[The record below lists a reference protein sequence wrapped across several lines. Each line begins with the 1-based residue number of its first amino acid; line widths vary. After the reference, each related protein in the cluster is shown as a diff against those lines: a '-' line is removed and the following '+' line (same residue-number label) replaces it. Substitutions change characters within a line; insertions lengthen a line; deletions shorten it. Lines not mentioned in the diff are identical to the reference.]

1 MNYASIIPSHSIAVW
16 LLDHIDSL
24 LDAIGLEKHQ
34 TIEQII
40 YFTLIVSVSLGIG
53 WLLQRATLWISQKV
67 AKARKSDLTR
77 ELLAQHTL
85 TKCSYVIP
93 PLVFL
98 SLAPFAFDSSSGAL
112 TIIIRSALVL
122 VCLTLAYSLTAIVT
136 FLFTRYNKRA
146 NTKNLPINGI
156 LAVLN
161 GLIWILAIIVAVSIV
176 VQKSPAALLGGMT
189 AFAAVLMLI
198 FKDSILGLVSG
209 VQMSQN
215 DMLRVGDW
223 IVVPDTPANGVVIDV
238 TLTTVKVQ
246 NFDNT
251 IVMVPPYKL
260 VSASFQNWRGM
271 SDSGVRRIAQ
281 AVHINPDSVAA
292 PEPEQIEAL
301 VERFP
306 ILKPFVDGLQSA
318 NKTIAWSPGVSPVNG
333 TIETNL
339 GLYRAYMTS
348 YLVASEMIDHT
359 RDLMLYAG
367 PMSPEGIPVNIYC
380 FSVTTQWEAY
390 EAVLSAVMEHA
401 VLAAG
406 WFGLEVLSAD
416 HLEVDMPAPKP
427 LAPAPAKA

>member
-1 MNYASIIPSHSIAVW
+1 MTHTSIIPSHSIAVW
-16 LLDHIDSL
+16 LLNHIDKL

-40 YFTLIVSVSLGIG
+40 YFTIIVSVSLGIG
-53 WLLQRATLWISQKV
+53 WLLQRITLWISDKV
-67 AKARKSDLTR
+67 AKARNSDVTR
-77 ELLAQHTL
+77 DLLDQHTL

-98 SLAPFAFDSSSGAL
+98 SLAPFAFESSSEAL
-112 TIIIRSALVL
+112 TIIIRCALVL
-122 VCLTLAYSLTAIVT
+122 VCMTFAFGLTAIVT

-146 NTKNLPINGI
+146 NTKNLPLNGI
-156 LAVLN
+156 LAVIN
-161 GLIWILAIIVAVSIV
+161 GLLWILAIIVAVSII

-189 AFAAVLMLI
+189 AFAAVLMLV

-223 IVVPDTPANGVVIDV
+223 IVVPNTPANGVVIDV
-238 TLTTVKVQ
+238 SLTTVKVQ

-251 IVMVPPYKL
+251 IVMVPPYML
-260 VSASFQNWRGM
+260 VSSSFQNWRGM
-271 SDSGVRRIAQ
+271 SDSGVRRISQ
-281 AVHINPDSVAA
+281 AVYINPDSVAA
-292 PEPEQIEAL
+292 PAPGQIEAL
-301 VERFP
+301 AAKFP
-306 ILKPFVDGLQSA
+306 LLKNFVDGLQST
-318 NKTIAWSPGVSPVNG
+318 NKTIAWGEGVAPVNG
-333 TIETNL
+333 TLETNL

-348 YLVASEMIDHT
+348 YLVSSEMIDHT
-359 RDLMLYAG
+359 KDLMLYSG

-380 FSVTTQWEAY
+380 FSVTTQWEAF

-401 VLAAG
+401 LLAAS

-416 HLEVDMPAPKP
+416 HLEVDMN
-427 LAPAPAKA
+427 AKNTAK

>member
-1 MNYASIIPSHSIAVW
+1 MIYTSIIPSHSIAVW
-16 LLDHIDSL
+16 LLSHIDKL
-24 LDAIGLEKHQ
+24 LNAIGLEKYH

-40 YFTLIVSVSLGIG
+40 YFAIIVSVSLGIG
-53 WLLQRATLWISQKV
+53 WLLQRATLWISEKV

-77 ELLAQHTL
+77 DLLAQHTL
-85 TKCSYVIP
+85 TKCSYIIP

-98 SLAPFAFDSSSGAL
+98 SLAPFAFDSTSEAL
-112 TIIIRSALVL
+112 TIIIRCALVL
-122 VCLTLAYSLTAIVT
+122 VCLTFAFGLTAIVT

-146 NTKNLPINGI
+146 NTKNLPIKGI
-156 LAVLN
+156 LAVIN
-161 GLIWILAIIVAVSIV
+161 GLIWMLAIIVAVSIV
-176 VQKSPAALLGGMT
+176 VHKSPAALLGGMT

-223 IVVPDTPANGVVIDV
+223 IVVPNTPANGVVLDV

-251 IVMVPPYKL
+251 IIMVPPYTL
-260 VSASFQNWRGM
+260 VSSSFQNWRGM
-271 SDSGVRRIAQ
+271 SDSGVRRISQ
-281 AVHINPDSVAA
+281 AVYINPDSVAA
-292 PEPEQIEAL
+292 PEPGQIETL
-301 VERFP
+301 VEKYP
-306 ILKPFVDGLQSA
+306 ILKPFVSNLQQA
-318 NKTIAWSPGVSPVNG
+318 NKTIAWDKGVAPVNG
-333 TIETNL
+333 TLETNL

-348 YLVASEMIDHT
+348 YLVQNEMIDHT
-359 RDLMLYAG
+359 KDLMLYSG

-380 FSVTTQWEAY
+380 FSVTTQWQAF

-401 VLAAG
+401 VLAAS

-416 HLEVDMPAPKP
+416 HLEVDMNA
-427 LAPAPAKA
+427 AAPAKINKN